1 MRFLPYTSNI
11 LISLTAGSNLNLNR
25 HINNTWG
32 KKKNH
37 TSFSI
42 TISIN
47 TETLFE
53 AINQRS
59 CFPDSF
65 LYLGYGQNC
74 VQGAQTKDHS
84 FCPFPGGSKMFLL
97 PWRYKVLLRECI
109 FNKQGFSR
117 FSLFGISS
125 FLPYPWH
132 FLTQCAHTQ

>member
-25 HINNTWG
+25 HINNTRG
-32 KKKNH
+32 EQKH

-53 AINQRS
+53 AVNKRS

-65 LYLGYGQNC
+65 LYFGCGQNC
-74 VQGAQTKDHS
+74 VQEATLKDHP
-84 FCPFPGGSKMFLL
+84 FCPFPGGSKMFLFPL
-97 PWRYKVLLRECI
+97 GDIECCSENAFLI
-109 FNKQGFSR
+109 DRVSAD
-117 FSLFGISS
+117 SLYLIAHHFCLTHGIS
-125 FLPYPWH
+125 
-132 FLTQCAHTQ
+132 

>member
-25 HINNTWG
+25 HMNNTWG

-97 PWRYKVLLRECI
+97 PLGDIKCCSENAFLINRV
-109 FNKQGFSR
+109 SAD
-117 FSLFGISS
+117 SLYLVSHHFCPIHGIS
-125 FLPYPWH
+125 
-132 FLTQCAHTQ
+132 